1 VSGVIVTGGSGGVGR
16 AVVRAFA
23 AKGHKVLF
31 CYARDVVGAAE
42 TMAESPSA
50 IGVRL
55 DLRDPDAAD
64 LLTAEATERMG
75 TVGVL
80 INCAGIYP
88 HASFTEVPAREV
100 EEVVRVNFLA
110 PFALMQRLAP
120 VMAASDGGAI
130 VNITS
135 INAFSPEAGLAA
147 YDASK
152 AALAQLTK
160 TAALEL
166 GPRNIRVNAIAPGLI
181 AAPELQTVAPER
193 VSAFLA
199 HAPLGSLV
207 DPDDI
212 AHAACFL
219 ASAESSAIT
228 GQTLVV
234 DCGVSLSGYMAA
246 N

>member
-1 VSGVIVTGGSGGVGR
+1 VTGVIVTGGSRGVGR

-23 AKGHKVLF
+23 ASGHEVLF
-31 CYARDVVGAAE
+31 CYASDVAGAAE
-42 TMAESPSA
+42 TVTETPSA

-55 DLRDPDAAD
+55 DLRDPEAAAA
-64 LLTAEATERMG
+64 LTAHATERFG
-75 TVGVL
+75 TIGAL

-88 HASFTEVPAREV
+88 HASFTEVSA
-100 EEVVRVNFLA
+100 EELEQVLRVNFLA
-110 PFALMQRLAP
+110 PFALIQRLAP
-120 VMAASDGGAI
+120 LMASSGGGAV
-130 VNITS
+130 VNVTS
-135 INAFSPEAGLAA
+135 INAFSPEGGLAA

-166 GPRNIRVNAIAPGLI
+166 GPLNIRVNAVAPGLI
-181 AAPELQTVAPER
+181 AAPDLETEAPER
-193 VSAFLA
+193 VNAFLA
-199 HAPLGSLV
+199 HAPLGRLV

-219 ASAESSAIT
+219 ASPDSSAIT

-246 N
+246 L